1 MYTTPW
7 PYEYYTAYG
16 IPAVV
21 RIGAKRYNTAMTI
34 IEAIILGVVQGMTEF
49 LPVSSTG
56 HLILTRTLFGITDGN
71 ALAFDAVLH
80 LATAAAVI
88 LYFFPDIWLLVQAAL
103 RKLGKLPV
111 NPRDEML
118 LYSLLV
124 ATIPAVILGLSLES
138 LMESVFRSP
147 LLVAGVLIAGAGL
160 FAYAEWVYQKKP
172 RTNIINKT
180 KGLKIGLFQSLALIP
195 GMSRSGA
202 TIAGG
207 MLLGLSRVEA
217 ARFAFLLAVPVITGA
232 GLKKFLEMISSDE
245 AITWAPI
252 LSGAVVS
259 FFVGLFAIH
268 FMLSFVKTHT
278 LWPFIWYRI
287 ILASFVIFI
296 TVFG

>member
-1 MYTTPW
+1 M
-7 PYEYYTAYG
+7 
-16 IPAVV
+16 
-21 RIGAKRYNTAMTI
+21 NI
-34 IEAIILGVVQGMTEF
+34 IEAIVLGVVQGMTEF

-56 HLILTRTLFGITDGN
+56 HLILTRTLFNIADSN

-88 LYFFPDIWLLVQAAL
+88 VYFRNDLWTLAQAAL

-118 LYSLLV
+118 LYSLMI
-124 ATIPAVILGLSLES
+124 ATIPAVVLGLTLES
-138 LMESVFRSP
+138 LMESIFRSP
-147 LLVAGVLIAGAGL
+147 LLVAAVLIAGSIL
-160 FAYAEWVYQKKP
+160 FMYAEWQYQHTH
-172 RTNIINKT
+172 RTNIMNKT
-180 KGLKIGLFQSLALIP
+180 KGFKIGLFQTLALIP

-202 TIAGG
+202 TISGG

-232 GLKKFLEMISSDE
+232 GLKKFIEMIISTESVV
-245 AITWAPI
+245 WMPV
-252 LSGAVVS
+252 LVGAATS
-259 FFVGLFAIH
+259 FVVGLVAIR
-268 FMLSFVKTHT
+268 FFLNFLRTHT

-296 TVFG
+296 TLFG

>member
-1 MYTTPW
+1 MI
-7 PYEYYTAYG
+7 YTATCGG
-16 IPAVV
+16 ILS
-21 RIGAKRYNTAMTI
+21 IKRYNMYMTI
-34 IEAIILGVVQGMTEF
+34 LESIILGVVQGMTEF

-56 HLILTRTLFGITDGN
+56 HLILTRTLFDIADSN

-88 LYFFPDIWLLVQAAL
+88 VYFFPDIRLLVQAGL

-111 NPRDEML
+111 NERDETL
-118 LYSLLV
+118 LYSLLI
-124 ATIPAVILGLSLES
+124 ATVPAVILGLSLES
-138 LMESVFRSP
+138 LMESAFRSP
-147 LLVAGVLIAGAGL
+147 LLVAAVLIAGSIL
-160 FAYAEWVYQKKP
+160 FMYAEWAYQNKP
-172 RTNIINKT
+172 RTNIINVR
-180 KGLKIGLFQSLALIP
+180 KGFKIGLFQCLALIP

-232 GLKKFLEMISSDE
+232 GLKKFIEMIVSDE
-245 AITWAPI
+245 VVAWFPVLI
-252 LSGAVVS
+252 GAGVS
-259 FFVGLFAIH
+259 FFVGLAAIH
-268 FMLSFVKTHT
+268 FMLQFVRTHT

>member
-1 MYTTPW
+1 
-7 PYEYYTAYG
+7 
-16 IPAVV
+16 
-21 RIGAKRYNTAMTI
+21 MTI
-34 IEAIILGVVQGMTEF
+34 LESIILGIVQGMTEF

-56 HLILTRTLFGITDGN
+56 HLILTRTLFDIADSN

-88 LYFFPDIWLLVQAAL
+88 VYFFPDIWLLAQAGL

-111 NPRDEML
+111 NKRDETL
-118 LYSLLV
+118 LYSLLI
-124 ATIPAVILGLSLES
+124 ATIPAVVLGLSLES
-138 LMESVFRSP
+138 LMESTFRSP
-147 LLVAGVLIAGAGL
+147 LLVAAVLIAGSI
-160 FAYAEWVYQKKP
+160 FFMYAEWVYQNNQ
-172 RTNIINKT
+172 RTNIINVR
-180 KGLKIGLFQSLALIP
+180 KGFKIGLFQTLALIP

-232 GLKKFLEMISSDE
+232 GLKKFIEMLSSDE
-245 AITWAPI
+245 SVSWLPVLI
-252 LSGAVVS
+252 GAGVS
-259 FFVGLFAIH
+259 FVVGLTAIH
-268 FMLSFVKTHT
+268 FMLRFVRTHT